1 MNNYKEQICI
11 RIVNQSPNGLDL
23 DFDLVNV
30 EAPIANALRRILIA
44 EVLFIWIIF
53 KIIEFKVPTMAIE
66 KVFLYQNTSCI
77 QAIYPP
83 LNWFLIFNFRMKF
96 FAIVLA

>member
-1 MNNYKEQICI
+1 VNNYKEQIYI

-44 EVLFIWIIF
+44 EVFTEYSNF

-77 QAIYPP
+77 QASLPKKI
-83 LNWFLIFNFRMKF
+83 IFHFQF
-96 FAIVLA
+96 